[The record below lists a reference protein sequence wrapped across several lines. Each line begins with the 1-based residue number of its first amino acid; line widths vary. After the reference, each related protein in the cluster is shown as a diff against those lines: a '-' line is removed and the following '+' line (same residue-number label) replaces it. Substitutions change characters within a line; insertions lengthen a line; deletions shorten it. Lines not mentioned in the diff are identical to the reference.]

1 MSVGL
6 GLSLGATR
14 LSRRT
19 LWVLLSLG
27 LLLVLCVGA
36 LERMTE
42 PSYSLDRTLLGVAFG
57 LALPLYCYWVF
68 ESALD
73 RRGLL
78 GLVSPLTRHG
88 ADARMLSFGLVIA
101 LTAACALAGLVFALG
116 ALLATVGFGSAFLR
130 ELVPC
135 VWGGALAGCAY
146 AGLFAL
152 ASRFQR
158 IGRVAV
164 LLGDWLLGSGS
175 GVFALPFP
183 RGHVRSLFGGEAVLD
198 LSQLNALSFLV
209 LIAFAGTLAS
219 AAFGRH

>member
-19 LWVLLSLG
+19 VWVLLVLG
-27 LLLVLCVGA
+27 LLLVLCVGT

-42 PSYSLDRTLLGVAFG
+42 SSYSLDRTLLGVAFG
-57 LALPLYCYWVF
+57 IALPLYCYWVF

-73 RRGLL
+73 RRGML

-88 ADARMLSFGLVIA
+88 ADARTLSFGLVIA
-101 LTAACALAGLVFALG
+101 LALVCTLAGLVFSLG
-116 ALLATVGFGSAFLR
+116 ALFATVGLGPGFSR
-130 ELVPC
+130 EIVPC
-135 VWGGALAGCAY
+135 VWGGALAGGAY
-146 AGLFAL
+146 AGLFSL
-152 ASRFQR
+152 GSRFQR
-158 IGRVAV
+158 VGRVAV

-209 LIAFAGTLAS
+209 LIALAGTLAG